1 MTITTDNYEEY
12 FYQYCEGGLTA
23 KERAAVK
30 AFVAQHPEL
39 AEELSLYDPALKLE
53 ESSMLYPDKESLMR
67 HEAKVL
73 PIFQHTP
80 ALRATPLKRG
90 WAVAACVAAVLIGG
104 VYLMWPNDKPTEQ
117 TGMIAQNRQPVTAP
131 KPVEPMVQQQ
141 EEVSTIVVKTAKPIT
156 QPTEPVSPM
165 PDETVELL
173 PQYEPPTFDEPSLLA
188 EVDPMMPA
196 PQQEDTTVIEYIDIM
211 LMPSPSAQMEVVQIA
226 YQPTVRERF
235 RAFRSRVSN
244 TVRDYAYQ
252 SYSEARGELL
262 TRIDF

>member
-1 MTITTDNYEEY
+1 MIITTDNYEEY
-12 FYQYCEGGLTA
+12 FYRYCESELTA
-23 KERAAVK
+23 EERSTVE

-39 AEELSLYDPALKLE
+39 GEGLSLYDSSLKLE
-53 ESSMLYPDKESLMR
+53 EPPMVYPDKESLMH
-67 HEAKVL
+67 HEGKVL
-73 PIFQHTP
+73 P
-80 ALRATPLKRG
+80 LWR
-90 WAVAACVAAVLIGG
+90 WAAVACVAAVLIGG

-188 EVDPMMPA
+188 EADPMPA

>member
-1 MTITTDNYEEY
+1 MIITTDNYEEY
-12 FYQYCEGGLTA
+12 FYRYGEGELTA
-23 KERAAVK
+23 EERAAVERF
-30 AFVAQHPEL
+30 AAQHPEL
-39 AEELSLYDPALKLE
+39 GEGLSLYDSSLKLE
-53 ESSMLYPDKESLMR
+53 EPPMVYPDKEGLLR

-73 PIFQHTP
+73 PLFQHTP

-104 VYLMWPNDKPTEQ
+104 VWMMWPSGELTEQ
-117 TGMIAQNRQPVTAP
+117 AGMIAQNRQPVTAP

-141 EEVSTIVVKTAKPIT
+141 EEVSTLVVKTAKPIT

-188 EVDPMMPA
+188 EVDPMPA

>member
-1 MTITTDNYEEY
+1 MIITTDNYEEY
-12 FYQYCEGGLTA
+12 FYRYCEGELTA
-23 KERAAVK
+23 EERAAVERF
-30 AFVAQHPEL
+30 AAQHPGL
-39 AEELSLYDPALKLE
+39 AEELSLYDPALILE
-53 ESSMLYPDKESLMR
+53 ETPLPYPDKESLMH
-67 HEAKVL
+67 HEGKVL
-73 PIFQHTP
+73 P
-80 ALRATPLKRG
+80 LWR
-90 WAVAACVAAVLIGG
+90 WAAAACVAAVLIGG

-141 EEVSTIVVKTAKPIT
+141 EEVSTLVVKTAKPIT

-188 EVDPMMPA
+188 EVDPMPA

>member
-1 MTITTDNYEEY
+1 MIITTDNYEEY
-12 FYQYCEGGLTA
+12 FYQYCEGGLTD
-23 KERAAVK
+23 KERAIVE
-30 AFVAQHPEL
+30 AFAAQHPKL
-39 AEELSLYDPALKLE
+39 AEELSLYDPVLKLE
-53 ESSMLYPDKESLMR
+53 DEPMTYPDKESLMR
-67 HEAKVL
+67 HEARVV
-73 PIFQHTP
+73 
-80 ALRATPLKRG
+80 PLWR
-90 WAVAACVAAVLIGG
+90 WAAAACVAAVLIGG

-188 EVDPMMPA
+188 EVDPMPA

>member
-1 MTITTDNYEEY
+1 MIITTDNYEEY
-12 FYQYCEGGLTA
+12 FYQYCEGGLTD
-23 KERAAVK
+23 KERAIVE
-30 AFVAQHPEL
+30 AFAAQHPKL
-39 AEELSLYDPALKLE
+39 AEELSLYDPALILE
-53 ESSMLYPDKESLMR
+53 DEPMTYPDKESLMR
-67 HEAKVL
+67 HEARVV
-73 PIFQHTP
+73 
-80 ALRATPLKRG
+80 PLWR
-90 WAVAACVAAVLIGG
+90 WAAAACVAAVLIGG

-141 EEVSTIVVKTAKPIT
+141 EEVSTLVVKTAKPIT

-188 EVDPMMPA
+188 EVDPMPA

>member
-12 FYQYCEGGLTA
+12 FYHYCEGGLTA
-23 KERAAVK
+23 EERAAVE
-30 AFVAQHPEL
+30 AFAARHPEL

-53 ESSMLYPDKESLMR
+53 KSPMLYPDKESLMR
-67 HEAKVL
+67 HEAKML

-90 WAVAACVAAVLIGG
+90 WAVAACVAAVLLGG
-104 VYLMWPNDKPTEQ
+104 VWLMWPNASVPEQ
-117 TGMIAQNRQPVTAP
+117 TGMVAQNHQPVTTP
-131 KPVEPMVQQQ
+131 NPVEPMVQQQ
-141 EEVSTIVVKTAKPIT
+141 EEVSTIAVKTTKPRT
-156 QPTEPVSPM
+156 QPIEPASPVQ
-165 PDETVELL
+165 DESIEQL

-188 EVDPMMPA
+188 EADPMPA
-196 PQQEDTTVIEYIDIM
+196 LQQEDTLVIEYIDIM
-211 LMPSPSAQMEVVQIA
+211 LMPSPSAQMEVEQIA

-252 SYSEARGELL
+252 SYSDTRAELL
-262 TRIDF
+262 TRIN